1 MFKVRQYSCIGSY
14 CVPVISHGF
23 GLGSGINVEN
33 TMKRPICY
41 RLQFHTFDILK
52 AETGEKR

>member
-1 MFKVRQYSCIGSY
+1 M
-14 CVPVISHGF
+14 PVISHGF